1 MESQDIKRVFLW
13 VGIGVA
19 AAAAVLAIIFGGKFV
34 SQSPIDLPEGQ
45 TQGGTSEYTQVE
57 TPQGTASVYAPGS
70 SAITEEGEVVAPSG
84 AVADNAA
91 LPGAGDSPQE
101 SYAIQP
107 NQIPQ
112 NSVQISIS
120 DSAFSPAEITVSN
133 GDPVVL
139 TFISTGTDTSR
150 GAIIQF
156 EDASLSGLIVS
167 LLPGETKVLTFNAP
181 DTDGDY
187 IFYRKGSAARGVMH
201 VR

>member
-19 AAAAVLAIIFGGKFV
+19 AAAMVLAIIFGGKFV
-34 SQSPIDLPEGQ
+34 TQRSPNSNQE
-45 TQGGTSEYTQVE
+45 GTSSYEQVE

-70 SAITEEGEVVAPSG
+70 SAVTEEGEVVAPSG
-84 AVADNAA
+84 NVADNAA
-91 LPGAGDSPQE
+91 LPGAGDAPQE

-107 NQIPQ
+107 DQIPQ

-120 DSAFSPAEITVSN
+120 DSAFSPTEITVSG

-139 TFISTGTDTSR
+139 TFTSTGADTSR
-150 GAIIQF
+150 GVIIQF

-181 DTDGDY
+181 DANGDY
-187 IFYRKGSAARGVMH
+187 VFYRKGSAARGVMH